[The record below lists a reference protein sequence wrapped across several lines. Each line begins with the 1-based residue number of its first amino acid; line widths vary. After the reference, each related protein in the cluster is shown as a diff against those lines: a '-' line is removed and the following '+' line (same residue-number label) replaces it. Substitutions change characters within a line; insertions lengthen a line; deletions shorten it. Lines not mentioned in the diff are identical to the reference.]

1 VSRFEALGHYV
12 YEDGNRIGC
21 TPEEAS
27 AELARKL
34 NAYQMRV
41 ERFKAENARIKAE
54 VERLKGIIL
63 AQSSEFVRNATK
75 QEEEPLPDGWNSSV
89 AKACDLLAEKDK
101 DYARLKAEVENSKR
115 INTELLVLSNRQA
128 SDIRRLTKAGDWL
141 VEAVQTDDCWEN
153 WDKGI
158 AKWNAAKNGGQ
169 P

>member
-1 VSRFEALGHYV
+1 MIEPKVMEFSEGDYV
-12 YEDGNRIGC
+12 RYE
-21 TPEEAS
+21 
-27 AELARKL
+27 
-34 NAYQMRV
+34 
-41 ERFKAENARIKAE
+41 
-54 VERLKGIIL
+54 
-63 AQSSEFVRNATK
+63 
-75 QEEEPLPDGWNSSV
+75 
-89 AKACDLLAEKDK
+89 
-101 DYARLKAEVENSKR
+101 DYARLKAECQARQAENSVLAVECDSLKAEVENSKR